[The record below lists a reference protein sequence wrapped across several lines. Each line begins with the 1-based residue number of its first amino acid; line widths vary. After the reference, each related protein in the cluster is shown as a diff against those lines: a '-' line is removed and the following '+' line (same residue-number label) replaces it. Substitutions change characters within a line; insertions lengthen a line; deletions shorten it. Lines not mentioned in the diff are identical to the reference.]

1 LLTPRWRF
9 AWDPA
14 RALWLALAATLALLV
29 VLPLAQLVLISVQIP
44 GQDNTGF
51 TLANYA
57 QAFGRLRY
65 LVGFKNS
72 FILGASVATFCLLL
86 AVPMAW
92 AVARTNMPCKHLV
105 RLMVLLTFITPPFLG
120 ATSWVLLASPNAGWL
135 NRLFAWLTGAA
146 SGPLNIYSFSGLVFV
161 IGIYSIPYS
170 FVFATAALEL
180 VSSEMEEAANILG
193 AGRLRTTLRVTL
205 PLITPA
211 LIGAWIIS
219 FLEAVSIVGSAVI
232 VALPARINLVPLQLL
247 QFFGYP
253 LQVEVAAA
261 YSIPLLLLTVV
272 MFLLQQ
278 RLLNRRGYV
287 SLAGKGGAR
296 QPIDLGHARW
306 LLLGFCLFVVT
317 LAVVLPYLVLGQAA
331 FSTAWARGFSQS
343 NLTLENFRQ
352 LLIRQTLLKQSIINT
367 FTYSAAA
374 ATIAGGLA
382 LTTGYLIER
391 NLVPL
396 RGLLSTLCLAPF
408 VIPGLVLAIGF
419 YAAYAPPPLLLGGTA
434 AILILAF
441 TTRFLPIA
449 FTNATAAIRG
459 LNPEMEDAVRILGGG
474 RFTVLGRVVAPIL
487 KRNIA
492 AVWLLVFIAS
502 SREVSSALFLYGP
515 ATRTMSVMF
524 FDLTEGAQFEQLAA
538 LGLIMAVT
546 TMIFV
551 AIGQTIAG
559 RDFLLRRE

>member
-1 LLTPRWRF
+1 MQRWRN

-14 RALWLALAATLALLV
+14 RALWLALAAILALLV
-29 VLPLAQLVLISVQIP
+29 ILPLIQLLLISVQVP
-44 GQDNTGF
+44 GLNGAGF

-57 QAFGRLRY
+57 RAFGRLRY
-65 LVGFKNS
+65 LVGFENS
-72 FILGASVATFCLLL
+72 FILGVSVATFCLLL

-92 AVARTNMPCKHLV
+92 AVARTNMPGKQFV

-135 NRLFAWLTGAA
+135 NRLFAWITGAA
-146 SGPLNIYSFSGLVFV
+146 GGPLNIYSFAGLVFV

-193 AGRLRTTLRVTL
+193 AGRLRTTLRITL

-219 FLEAVSIVGSAVI
+219 FLEAISIIGSSVI
-232 VALPARINLVPLQLL
+232 VALPARINLVPLQLW

-261 YSIPLLLLTVV
+261 YSMPLLLLTVV
-272 MFLLQQ
+272 MFLLQ
-278 RLLNRRGYV
+278 RSLLHRKGYV
-287 SLAGKGGAR
+287 SLTGKGSAR
-296 QPIDLGHARW
+296 QPLDMGRARW
-306 LLLGFCLFVVT
+306 LLLAFCLFVVT
-317 LAVVLPYLVLGQAA
+317 LAVILPYLVLGQAA
-331 FSTAWARGFSQS
+331 FSTAWARGFSAS
-343 NLTLENFRQ
+343 NFTLDNFRQ
-352 LLIRQTLLKQSIINT
+352 LLIRQSLLKQSIINT

-382 LTTGYLIER
+382 LATGYLIER
-391 NLVPL
+391 RLVPL
-396 RGLLSTLCLAPF
+396 PGLLSTLCLVPF

-538 LGLIMAVT
+538 LGLIMAAT
-546 TMIFV
+546 TMIIV
-551 AIGQTIAG
+551 AIGQAIAG

>member
-1 LLTPRWRF
+1 MPPWRQV
-9 AWDPA
+9 WDPA
-14 RALWLALAATLALLV
+14 RLLWFVLVAVLALLV
-29 VLPLAQLVLISVQIP
+29 ILPLVQLLLISVEIP
-44 GQDNTGF
+44 GQMGGF
-51 TLANYA
+51 TLANYVR
-57 QAFGRLRY
+57 AFSRERY

-72 FILGASVATFCLLL
+72 FILGASVATFCLAL

-92 AVARTNMPCKHLV
+92 AVARTNMPAKQFV

-135 NRLFAWLTGAA
+135 NRAFTALTGAA
-146 SGPLNIYSFSGLVFV
+146 SGPLDIYSFPGLVFV
-161 IGIYSIPYS
+161 IGLYSLPYA
-170 FVFATAALEL
+170 FVFATAALEM

-193 AGRLRTTLRVTL
+193 AGRFTTTLRITL
-205 PLITPA
+205 PLIMPA
-211 LIGAWIIS
+211 MLGAWIIS

-232 VALPARINLVPLQLL
+232 VGLPARINLVPLQLL
-247 QFFGYP
+247 QFFGFP

-261 YSIPLLLLTVV
+261 YSMPLLLLTVV
-272 MFLLQQ
+272 MFWLQR
-278 RLLNRRGYV
+278 RLLSRRGYV
-287 SLAGKGGAR
+287 ALTGKGGAR
-296 QPIDLGHARW
+296 TPMDLGNGRW
-306 LLLGFCLFVVT
+306 VALGFCLFVVT
-317 LAVVLPYLVLGQAA
+317 LSVILPYLVLSQAA
-331 FSTAWARGFSQS
+331 FSSAWARGFRID

-374 ATIAGGLA
+374 ATIAGTLA
-382 LTTGYLIER
+382 LAAGYLIER
-391 NLVPL
+391 RLVPL
-396 RGLLSTLCLAPF
+396 RGLLSSLCLAPF
-408 VIPGLVLAIGF
+408 VVPGLVLAIGF

-449 FTNATAAIRG
+449 FTNATAAVRG
-459 LNPEMEDAVRILGGG
+459 LNPEMEDAVRILGGN
-474 RFTVLGRVVAPIL
+474 RITVLTRVVAPIL

-546 TMIFV
+546 TVLFV
-551 AIGQTIAG
+551 AIGQAIAG
-559 RDFLLRRE
+559 RDFMLRRN

>member
-1 LLTPRWRF
+1 MPSWRQ
-9 AWDPA
+9 AWDPT
-14 RALWLALAATLALLV
+14 RLLWFALVTALVLLV
-29 VLPLAQLVLISVQIP
+29 VLPLVQLLLISVEVP
-44 GQDNTGF
+44 GQNGAGF
-51 TLANYA
+51 TLSNYIR
-57 QAFGRLRY
+57 AFSRERY
-65 LVGFKNS
+65 LIGFKNS

-92 AVARTNMPCKHLV
+92 AVARTNMPCKQLV
-105 RLMVLLTFITPPFLG
+105 RLMVLLIFITPPFLG

-135 NRLFAWLTGAA
+135 NRALAWLAGTT
-146 SGPLNIYSFSGLVFV
+146 SGPFNIYSFPGLVFV
-161 IGIYSIPYS
+161 IGIYSLPYS
-170 FVFATAALEL
+170 FVFATAALEM

-193 AGRLRTTLRVTL
+193 AGRFTTTLRVTL
-205 PLITPA
+205 PLIMPA
-211 LIGAWIIS
+211 MIGAWIIS

-232 VALPARINLVPLQLL
+232 IALPARINLVPLQLW

-261 YSIPLLLLTVV
+261 YSLPLLLLTVV
-272 MFLLQQ
+272 MFWLQR
-278 RLLNRRGYV
+278 RLLNRKGYV
-287 SLAGKGGAR
+287 ALTGKGGAR
-296 QPIDLGHARW
+296 QPMDLGWGRW
-306 LLLGFCLFVVT
+306 VALGFCLFMVT
-317 LAVVLPYLVLGQAA
+317 LAVVLPYLVLAQAA
-331 FSTAWARGFSQS
+331 FSTAWARGFSID

-352 LLIRQTLLKQSIINT
+352 LLIRQSLLKQSIINT

-374 ATIAGGLA
+374 ATIAGTLA
-382 LTTGYLIER
+382 LATGYLIER
-391 NLVPL
+391 QLVPL

-546 TMIFV
+546 TIVFV
-551 AIGQTIAG
+551 GIGQAIAG
-559 RDFLLRRE
+559 RDFMLRRN

>member
-1 LLTPRWRF
+1 MPRWRF

-14 RALWLALAATLALLV
+14 RALWLALAAILALLV
-29 VLPLAQLVLISVQIP
+29 ILPLAQLLLISVQVP
-44 GQDNTGF
+44 GQNGAGF
-51 TLANYA
+51 TLTNYA

-135 NRLFAWLTGAA
+135 NRLFTWLTGAA

-180 VSSEMEEAANILG
+180 VSSEMEEAATILG
-193 AGRLRTTLRVTL
+193 AGRWKTTLKVTL
-205 PLITPA
+205 PLIAPA

-219 FLEAVSIVGSAVI
+219 FLEAISIVGSAVI
-232 VALPARINLVPLQLL
+232 VALPARINLVPLQLW

-261 YSIPLLLLTVV
+261 YSMPLLLLTVV

-278 RLLNRRGYV
+278 RLLNRKGYV
-287 SLAGKGGAR
+287 SLTGKGGAR
-296 QPIDLGHARW
+296 QPIDLGRARW

-343 NLTLENFRQ
+343 NLTLDNFRQ

-391 NLVPL
+391 RLVPL

-551 AIGQTIAG
+551 AIGQAIAG

>member
-1 LLTPRWRF
+1 MPYWRQT
-9 AWDPA
+9 WDPS
-14 RALWLALAATLALLV
+14 RLLWLGLAAALALLV
-29 VLPLAQLVLISVQIP
+29 LLPLVQLLLISVEVP
-44 GQDNTGF
+44 GQNGGF
-51 TLANYA
+51 TLANYVR
-57 QAFGRLRY
+57 AFSRERY
-65 LVGFKNS
+65 LIGFKNS
-72 FILGASVATFCLLL
+72 FMLGASVATFCLLL

-92 AVARTNMPCKHLV
+92 AVARTNMPGKPLV

-135 NRLFAWLTGAA
+135 NRFCMWLAGVA
-146 SGPLNIYSFSGLVFV
+146 PFNIYSFPGLVFV

-180 VSSEMEEAANILG
+180 VSSEMEEAASILG
-193 AGRLRTTLRVTL
+193 AGRFTTTFRVTL

-211 LIGAWIIS
+211 LIGAWIIT
-219 FLEAVSIVGSAVI
+219 FLEAISIIGSSVI
-232 VALPARINLVPLQLL
+232 VALPARINLVPLQLW

-261 YSIPLLLLTVV
+261 YSLPLLLLTVAL
-272 MFLLQQ
+272 FWLQR
-278 RLLNRRGYV
+278 RLLNRKGYV
-287 SLAGKGGAR
+287 ALTGKGGAR
-296 QPIDLGHARW
+296 QPIDLGWGRFAA
-306 LLLGFCLFVVT
+306 LAFCLIVVT
-317 LAVVLPYLVLGQAA
+317 LAVLLPYLVLGQAA
-331 FSTAWARGFSQS
+331 FSTAWARGFSID
-343 NLTLENFRQ
+343 NLTLDNFRQ
-352 LLIRQTLLKQSIINT
+352 LLIRQSLLKQSIINT

-374 ATIAGGLA
+374 ATIAGALA
-382 LTTGYLIER
+382 LATGYLIER
-391 NLVPL
+391 QLVPL

-474 RFTVLGRVVAPIL
+474 RFTVVGRVVVPIL

-546 TMIFV
+546 TIAFV
-551 AIGQTIAG
+551 ALGQAVAG
-559 RDFLLRRE
+559 RDFMLRRS